1 MDDLKRRARGSLLG
15 AAIGDAL
22 GAPCEGMTAAA
33 IRAQYGALTDFV
45 SEDAVGTDDTDFTL
59 FNAHILL
66 TYGTGV
72 TPQQVEHEWRDKLLS
87 GRYHYR
93 PGGFSDVIST
103 RNLHAGLHPPA
114 SGAFNHQM
122 WSDGVAMA
130 ISAAGI
136 ISPGDPAQA
145 AHLATVL
152 GSISNAR
159 DGVYTAQAVA
169 AAISMAM
176 VGAPPA
182 AMMQAA
188 IDHVPPDSW
197 TYRALR
203 RAQAIG
209 SAHTSSAATDLD
221 AALDAA
227 LDAITDTLVVDY
239 WHWADLATEAV
250 PAALAVFLAAGGD
263 FRTAVPA
270 GVRLGRDADTIG
282 AIVGS
287 LAGAHGGEDAI
298 PAAWRARVQASTGK
312 CIGFIAGRAITAIAD
327 QLVEAH
333 SGPDSTGPREGMDH
347 HA

>member
-45 SEDAVGTDDTDFTL
+45 SDEAVGTDDTDFTL

-197 TYRALR
+197 TYRALL

-209 SAHTSSAATDLD
+209 SAATDLD
-221 AALDAA
+221 AALE
-227 LDAITDTLVVDY
+227 AITDTLVVDY

-250 PAALAVFLAAGGD
+250 PAALAVFLAADGD
-263 FRTAVPA
+263 FRMAVPA

-287 LAGAHGGEDAI
+287 LAGAYGGEDAI
-298 PAAWRARVQASTGK
+298 PAAWHARVQASTGK

-333 SGPDSTGPREGMDH
+333 SGPDSARTQERTDRD
-347 HA
+347 A